1 MIEISKIYFT
11 LGNKVEKNEEVEKEL
26 GLKKNSIKKLTG
38 INKRYIA
45 DEQENVIS
53 LSIKSA
59 KKILLFDEEHTLE
72 ERILNEQFIS

>member
-38 INKRYIA
+38 INKR
-45 DEQENVIS
+45 
-53 LSIKSA
+53 
-59 KKILLFDEEHTLE
+59 
-72 ERILNEQFIS
+72 